1 MTVREK
7 LATFIESDRVRNVII
22 WVILFNAV
30 ILGLETSPTV
40 MARAGDV
47 LLTLDHLCLAVFTVE
62 LAIKLFALGPR
73 FFRNGWN
80 VFDFVIVGI
89 SLVPAAQGLS
99 VLRSLRILRVLRVIS
114 FSPSIRKVVE
124 GFIKALPG
132 MGSVFLLTI
141 IVFYVSSVMATK
153 LFGASFPAQFG
164 NLGATALTLFQVMTL
179 EGWAD
184 GVVRPVME
192 VYPYAWVFFII
203 FILVTTFA
211 VINLL
216 VGLVVNAMQDAT
228 VQDEKAADAA
238 YRTELL
244 ARLTA
249 IEKRLN
255 EKS

>member
-1 MTVREK
+1 MNIREK
-7 LATFIESDRVRNVII
+7 LAIFIESERVRSFII

-30 ILGLETSPTV
+30 ILGLETSDAV
-40 MARAGDV
+40 MARAGEF
-47 LLTLDHLCLAVFTVE
+47 LLLLDHLCLAIFTVE
-62 LAIKLFALGPR
+62 LAIKLFAFGPR

-80 VFDFVIVGI
+80 IFDFVIVGI

-141 IVFYVSSVMATK
+141 IIFYVSSVMATK

-184 GVVRPVME
+184 GVVRPVMA

-228 VQDEKAADAA
+228 GQDEKAADEAFRA
-238 YRTELL
+238 ELL
-244 ARLTA
+244 SRLTA
-249 IEKRLN
+249 IEKRLDD
-255 EKS
+255 KG